1 MKEISHWVICRRLL
15 SMVKPVSIAEVLVMI
30 ALALCIFLGK
40 WLDVASIKERGI
52 IINGLRSTKEVSDGN
67 VPSMCSGAVTFFIF
81 RTLSSVFIESKGILF
96 SVITN
101 RIVEDMTSHVFRLAI
116 HSAHS
121 CEKKPTSLNRV
132 VERGN
137 KKICKVLG
145 KVLTI
150 GVPTFYNLILLF
162 KEIHMMFGF
171 RYLFPV
177 LLTVIAYTV
186 YTHVTLRI
194 RSLYRKRIN
203 DADNLAS
210 RRIHE
215 CIANIDLVKACCCEE
230 MEESRLAAIM
240 RIMWS
245 LKLSDKKCV
254 GLINFGQRTLF
265 TVLFVHVVFKGS
277 TDAAASRM
285 AIGDLTTLFSFVLS
299 IDGSMWTLGT
309 IARDIGSWMTDC
321 TDLLT
326 LCDELE
332 RVAAE
337 SCETATQDAVKDEGS
352 LCLSRH
358 TKSLGRTPV
367 SIEVALGGEAAA
379 IEFENVGF
387 SYPQSVDVLKGLSF
401 RIMRGERVGIIGRSG
416 SGKSTILRLILMLHG
431 HTGTIR
437 VDGTEIRKISPK
449 ALRRTI
455 GCILQ
460 DTLFFDES
468 ILYNVRYGNPSGRM
482 DEILKGCMDA
492 GLWEVISKKGLD
504 SRMKDLSGGE
514 AQMVCIARC
523 LAKDCE
529 VMLLDEATS
538 KLDGCAEKRVFE
550 LLMGLEGKTIVMI
563 LHNLWMTEYM
573 DKIIVVDGGKVLEVG
588 RHSELME
595 AGGMYWRMKTMG

>member
-1 MKEISHWVICRRLL
+1 
-15 SMVKPVSIAEVLVMI
+15 MVKPVSMAEALVMG

-40 WLDVASIKERGI
+40 WLDVASIKKRGI
-52 IINGLRSTKEVSDGN
+52 IINSLRNAKGVSDGD
-67 VPSMCSGAVTFFIF
+67 VPSICSDAAAFFMF
-81 RTLSSVFIESKGILF
+81 RTLSSGFIESKGILF

-101 RIVEDMTSHVFRLAI
+101 RIVEDMTSHVLRLAI
-116 HSAHS
+116 HSAHTR
-121 CEKKPTSLNRV
+121 EIKPTSLNRV

-145 KVLTI
+145 KALTI
-150 GVPTFYNLILLF
+150 GAPTFYNLILLF
-162 KEIHMMFGF
+162 REIHVMFGA
-171 RYLFPV
+171 RYLSPV
-177 LLTVIAYTV
+177 ILTVIVYAV
-186 YTHVTLRI
+186 YTCVTLRI

-215 CIANIDLVKACCCEE
+215 CISNIDLVKACCSEE

-240 RIMWS
+240 RVMWS

-254 GLINFGQRTLF
+254 GLINFGQRMLF
-265 TVLFVHVVFKGS
+265 TVLFVHVVLKGS
-277 TDAAASRM
+277 TDAAASLL

-299 IDGSMWTLGT
+299 IDASMWTLGT
-309 IARDIGSWMTDC
+309 IARDMGIWMTDC
-321 TDLLT
+321 TDLLV

-332 RVAAE
+332 RAAAE
-337 SCETATQDAVKDEGS
+337 GPETASRDVAEDAGS
-352 LCLSRH
+352 LWKSRH
-358 TKSLGRTPV
+358 TKSSGSIPV
-367 SIEVALGGEAAA
+367 SREGVTPGREAAA
-379 IEFENVGF
+379 IEFEDVRF
-387 SYPQSVDVLKGLSF
+387 SYPRSTDVLKGLSF

-437 VDGTEIRKISPK
+437 VGGTEIGKISPK
-449 ALRRTI
+449 ALRRSI

-460 DTLFFDES
+460 DSLFFDES
-468 ILYNVRYGNPSGRM
+468 ILYNVRYGNPRART
-482 DEILKGCMDA
+482 DEVVRECMNA
-492 GLWEVISKKGLD
+492 GLWEVISRKGLD

-538 KLDGCAEKRVFE
+538 KLDGRAEKRIFE

-563 LHNLWMTEYM
+563 LHDLWMTEHM
-573 DKIIVVDGGKVLEVG
+573 DKIIVVDGGKALEVG

-595 AGGMYWRMKTMG
+595 AGGVYWRMKTMG